1 MVDKISKEHRSWN
14 MSRVKS
20 KNTKPELMIRSI
32 LHKQGYRFR
41 VHRKDL
47 PGNPDIVLPR
57 YKTVIFVHGCFWHQH
72 EGCPDS
78 KRPSTNIEFWN
89 SKLNENIARD
99 QKNKIKLRELGWEVF
114 VIWECEMKDIE
125 NLKKKL
131 IRCLI

>member
-1 MVDKISKEHRSWN
+1 

-32 LHKQGYRFR
+32 LHKEGYRFR

-47 PGNPDIVLPR
+47 PGKPDIVLPR

-99 QKNKIKLRELGWEVF
+99 KKNKIKLRELGWEVF
-114 VIWECEMKDIE
+114 VIWECEIKDIE

-131 IRCLI
+131 LRRLI

>member
-1 MVDKISKEHRSWN
+1 

-32 LHKQGYRFR
+32 LHKEGNRFR
-41 VHRKDL
+41 VHRQDL
-47 PGNPDIVLPR
+47 PGKPDIVLPR

-89 SKLNENIARD
+89 SKLNENIVRD
-99 QKNKIKLRELGWEVF
+99 KKNKIKLRELGWEVF
-114 VIWECEMKDIE
+114 VIWACEIKDIE

-131 IRCLI
+131 LRCLI

>member
-1 MVDKISKEHRSWN
+1 